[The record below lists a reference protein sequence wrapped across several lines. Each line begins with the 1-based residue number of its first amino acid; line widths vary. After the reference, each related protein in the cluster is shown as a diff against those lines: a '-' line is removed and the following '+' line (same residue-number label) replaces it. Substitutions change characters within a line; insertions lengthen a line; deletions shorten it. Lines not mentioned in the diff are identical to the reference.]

1 MKIDKLSFLTRIV
14 SFIFLFYF
22 GIGFTQNKPKVNLS
36 NPNSAIYTHLFFL
49 QDDSYEPEKA
59 ATTIYGLNGEA
70 AIKKAIKLKKIL
82 DGNGLKVD
90 FTKVP
95 NKVNYSDTTA
105 YKIGNRYVLF
115 PIRMPEVSV
124 EKYNDKWLYSR
135 ETIAAIDELYAETF
149 PWQTEWLQNNIPN
162 GSKKI
167 FGIQIWQ
174 YLGLGGFFVFGFLFF
189 YIFKRIIF
197 FVLRKIKSLF
207 SKTSSEQINKTL
219 KKLTRPIVLL
229 ILIYIFKKVLPALM
243 LGLDTNTFLILAL
256 SIAETVF
263 WIYVFLKLVQLIMH
277 IYAEYTQRT
286 HIKLDDQ
293 LVPILSNFL
302 TGIVFFLGALKLFTL
317 FGIPASSV
325 IAGASIG
332 GLALAL
338 ASQDTVKNLIGTFM
352 IFLDKPFHI
361 GDWIE
366 AGEVVGTVEEVG
378 FRSSRIRAA
387 DTSIYQIPNS
397 TLSEIVINNKG
408 LRLFRRYQTELGIR
422 YDTPPEL
429 IEIFVNGLKKI
440 IASHPSTRK
449 DAFDVVFNGFGDSAL
464 LIMINTYFHVD
475 DWSLENQA
483 KHSLHMAIVKLAK
496 VIGVDFAFP
505 SSTLMIEQFPDK
517 KSFQLDYNLDTKKT
531 EKEIQQIIDD
541 LKQQN
546 IKAENKQS
554 FGDDGD

>member
-1 MKIDKLSFLTRIV
+1 MKIDNFNFLTRIV
-14 SFIFLFYF
+14 WFIFLFYI
-22 GIGFTQNKPKVNLS
+22 GIGFAQNKPKVDLS

-59 ATTIYGLNGEA
+59 AKAIYGLKGEA
-70 AIKKAIKLKKIL
+70 AVDKAIKLKKIL

-135 ETIAAIDELYAETF
+135 ETIGAIDELYTETF

-162 GSKKI
+162 GTKKI

-174 YLGLGGFFVFGFLFF
+174 YLGLGGLFVFGFLFF

-207 SKTSSEQINKTL
+207 SKTSSERINKTL

-256 SIAETVF
+256 NIAETVF

-408 LRLFRRYQTELGIR
+408 MRLFRRYQTELGIR

-429 IEIFVNGLKKI
+429 IETFVNGLKKI

-475 DWSLENQA
+475 DWSLENQS

-496 VIGVDFAFP
+496 TLGVEFAFP

-517 KSFQLDYNLDTKKT
+517 KSFQLDYNLDTKKA
-531 EKEIQQIIDD
+531 EQEIQQIIDD

-546 IKAENKQS
+546 IKTDSGNS
-554 FGDDGD
+554 FGDDD